1 MIRDAVFLPRLILY
15 SQGRKAVCREEL
27 CDRLTTGN
35 VKEESS
41 MKIWFTLTG
50 TNHYLGDDFLEKGM
64 KVRLE
69 KEPDNKVDK
78 EAIQVKME
86 GLGKIGYVANSPY
99 TVVGESW
106 SAGRLYD
113 KIGDTAKGKVR
124 LVTGRGVLCTLKQ
137 KKDDGDPVPSGYRD
151 GNPPDEAVDAQAG
164 E

>member
-1 MIRDAVFLPRLILY
+1 
-15 SQGRKAVCREEL
+15 
-27 CDRLTTGN
+27 
-35 VKEESS
+35 

-86 GLGKIGYVANSPY
+86 CLGKIGYVANSPY

-113 KIGDTAKGKVR
+113 KIGDTAKARVYMVMDK
-124 LVTGRGVLCTLKQ
+124 GVLCRLDTEK
-137 KKDDGDPVPSGYRD
+137 
-151 GNPPDEAVDAQAG
+151 NPEPEKAG
-164 E
+164 